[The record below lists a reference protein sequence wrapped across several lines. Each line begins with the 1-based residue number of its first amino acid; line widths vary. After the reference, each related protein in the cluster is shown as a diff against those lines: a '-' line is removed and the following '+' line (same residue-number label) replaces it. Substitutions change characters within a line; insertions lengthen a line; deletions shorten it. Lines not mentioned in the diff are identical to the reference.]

1 MTKKII
7 LSTVTATLL
16 AVGFSGCMGNPYQ
29 LTPEQ
34 QAQADEMRGLMMAK
48 LKQQLQSGGYNA
60 PQTQTEEKAIPVVQV
75 PTITQEELKSK
86 IEAFGVASSYVKIE
100 RTKTGI
106 NINGKPL
113 SDYEGSIKQVG
124 FNTANGN
131 VTYLV
136 QTALDTYLM
145 KFLQATS
152 NSEPLVVAS
161 VTFKDGTWHIS
172 SVTGKKLSGD
182 TLTLG
187 SSGFVIT
194 RADGSGFTYEHTTG
208 IKTINVPEGYEVAK
222 YQNGDIVGT
231 KTILLEIPAPTKEED
246 GGFGSAWS
254 KMKTLGATLG
264 MGKKQDYA
272 FLNLDN
278 GNLSKINISSD
289 GKSTTQCLQYG
300 ERINKF
306 VVKCLK
312 YADPVESLY
321 SVKDGS
327 RNKSHYYWKINWVN
341 SKSGP
346 IGFTQEEGLKNI
358 YATNLHT
365 GKKVLLA
372 SRALGFV
379 QFDIE
384 VQNDGKINMIASNG
398 PFGSEIVE
406 DVESKIETLPAVVEE
421 KEEK

>member
-1 MTKKII
+1 MKKSIF
-7 LSTVTATLL
+7 LSSTTAILL
-16 AVGFSGCMGNPYQ
+16 AVGFSGCIGNPYQ

-34 QAQADEMRGLMMAK
+34 QAQAMQN
-48 LKQQLQSGGYNA
+48 QQAALAQMQKMFGGKFAN
-60 PQTQTEEKAIPVVQV
+60 QQQEEKKPEVAPLQ
-75 PTITQEELKSK
+75 TITQDELKRK
-86 IEAFGVASSYVKIE
+86 IEVFGLTGSYVKIE
-100 RTKTGI
+100 RIKAGI

-136 QTALDTYLM
+136 QTAPDTYLM
-145 KFLQATS
+145 KFLKATS
-152 NSEPLVVAS
+152 NIEPLVVAS
-161 VTFKDGTWHIS
+161 VAFRDGTWHIA

-187 SSGFVIT
+187 SSGFIIT
-194 RADGSGFTYEHTTG
+194 RADGSGFTYEHVAG

-222 YQNGDIVGT
+222 YQNGDTVGT
-231 KTILLEIPAPTKEED
+231 KTILLEIPAPQREED

-254 KMKTLGATLG
+254 KVKTLGATLG

-289 GKSTTQCLQYG
+289 GKSTTKCLQYG

-327 RNKSHYYWKINWVN
+327 RNKSHYFWKINWIN

-346 IGFTQEEGLKNI
+346 IGFTQEEGLQNI

-379 QFDIE
+379 QFDID

-398 PFGSEIVE
+398 PFESETVK
-406 DVESKIETLPAVVEE
+406 DVESKIEILPAVVEA
-421 KEEK
+421 KEDK